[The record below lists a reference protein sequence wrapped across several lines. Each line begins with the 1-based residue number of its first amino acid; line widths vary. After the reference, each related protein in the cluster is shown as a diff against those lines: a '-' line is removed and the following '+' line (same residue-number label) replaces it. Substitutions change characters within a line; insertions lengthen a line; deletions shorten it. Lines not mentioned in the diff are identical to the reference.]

1 MQMYFHT
8 GLNDYILFKQW
19 VPCTTGRYAISV
31 VGIILSGILAA
42 FLKAYRIRLE
52 HAWSAPTNHQKD
64 GQGGGVFRGGGDD
77 SREVALLPGAEQ
89 SSTGRRHSDSR
100 RQGEDGGMG
109 PYLPESGDE
118 WRQNTVRAL
127 LGGMIMTIDY
137 MLMLIAMTFNVGLV
151 VAVILGTALGLLLLG
166 HTGARRRREGR
177 GGHAAML
184 VESECCGDR
193 DA

>member
-64 GQGGGVFRGGGDD
+64 GQGGGCSGEEETIPGRSHCCQELSRAAPVGDTLTREDKAKMVEWDPTCQKAETSGGKT
-77 SREVALLPGAEQ
+77 Q
-89 SSTGRRHSDSR
+89 
-100 RQGEDGGMG
+100 
-109 PYLPESGDE
+109 
-118 WRQNTVRAL
+118 
-127 LGGMIMTIDY
+127 
-137 MLMLIAMTFNVGLV
+137 
-151 VAVILGTALGLLLLG
+151 
-166 HTGARRRREGR
+166 
-177 GGHAAML
+177 
-184 VESECCGDR
+184 
-193 DA
+193 